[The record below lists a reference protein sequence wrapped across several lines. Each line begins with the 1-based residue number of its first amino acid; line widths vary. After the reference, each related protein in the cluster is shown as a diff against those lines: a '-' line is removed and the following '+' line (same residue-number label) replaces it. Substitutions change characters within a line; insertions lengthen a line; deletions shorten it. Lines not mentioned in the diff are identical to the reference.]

1 MACDGHCIRARAG
14 FTLLEVLI
22 ASIIL
27 GLGLA
32 GILASMSNSQKL
44 MQSMPDIMT
53 AQEVM
58 DLGDMAYPLDEV
70 QDEEDIDVQEQSVD
84 DLWRV
89 VAGDHGPRLTSEQR
103 DKYHGFR
110 WERERVEKN
119 PSEDDLKRRK
129 YLHLVRV
136 TVRWGDRFAGER
148 NEESYVTLWRDPN
161 K

>member
-1 MACDGHCIRARAG
+1 MRRG
-14 FTLLEVLI
+14 FTLLEVLL

-27 GLGLA
+27 GLGLT
-32 GILASMSNSQKL
+32 GILISLGNSQKL
-44 MQSMPDIMT
+44 MQSMPDTIT

-58 DLGDMAYPLDEV
+58 DIGDMAYPLEEV
-70 QDEEDIDVQEQSVD
+70 KDVDDIDVQEQRFEE
-84 DLWRV
+84 LWRT

-103 DKYHGFR
+103 EKYHGFT

-119 PSEDDLKRRK
+119 PNSDDLKRLG

-136 TVRWGDRFAGER
+136 TVRWGDRFAGEK
-148 NEESYVTLWRDPN
+148 NEESYVTVWREPD